1 MNVLFLITFMARLTY
16 NLMQDIEDEIYW
28 DTNYEYPDDIETNSM
43 NELFNY
49 NDD

>member
-1 MNVLFLITFMARLTY
+1 MNVLFLIMFMIRLTY
-16 NLMQDIEDEIYW
+16 NLMQDIEDEICW
-28 DTNYEYPDDIETNSM
+28 DTNYESTDDIETNSM

>member
-1 MNVLFLITFMARLTY
+1 MARLSY
-16 NLMQDIEDEIYW
+16 NLIQDIEDEICW